1 MPSED
6 TKISEFDRYR
16 KSDKKSSLIYVDL
29 ESLFKRIDGCKSNSE
44 KSSSTKLCEH
54 IPFSYSVST
63 IWTFEGI
70 EKKED
75 VYRGKECIKN
85 CESLRDPALKIIKFQ
100 KKKMMSSTNE
110 HQEPYE

>member
-1 MPSED
+1 M
-6 TKISEFDRYR
+6 
-16 KSDKKSSLIYVDL
+16 
-29 ESLFKRIDGCKSNSE
+29 
-44 KSSSTKLCEH
+44 
-54 IPFSYSVST
+54 ST

>member
-6 TKISEFDRYR
+6 TKISEFDQYR

-29 ESLFKRIDGCKSNSE
+29 ESLFKRIDGCKSNSG

-85 CESLRDPALKIIKFQ
+85 CESLRDPALKITKFQ